1 MDSTFSVNIAKS
13 IIKALKARYRNWF
26 CNDEKI
32 ALQSQL
38 YADMMQAC
46 IESGV
51 WIAFLTWGVSDSM
64 SWISAKIRNNV
75 YDIPIK
81 DAAPLLFD
89 AAYQPKPAYFSVQKV
104 LLNALNSM
112 EEKK

>member
-1 MDSTFSVNIAKS
+1 
-13 IIKALKARYRNWF
+13 
-26 CNDEKI
+26 
-32 ALQSQL
+32 
-38 YADMMQAC
+38 MQAC

-51 WIAFLTWGVSDSM
+51 CIAFSTWGVSDSM